1 MRDEPW
7 EFIPHPSAL
16 IPYSHKVER
25 RKLAPQV
32 ILLGLISLLND
43 SASEMIYPLL
53 PVFLTT
59 TLGATP
65 LIVGLIEG
73 TADALSSI
81 LKLVAG
87 SISDRVP
94 RRKPFVVGGYALAT
108 LSRAWISVAGR
119 WTSVL
124 AARLLD
130 RTGKGIRSAPRDAMI
145 ADVTPIESRG
155 RAFGFQRALDH
166 TGAVVGPLL
175 AILFLDVAHLP
186 MRMVF
191 MIAVIP
197 GAIGVTLLILF
208 LKEEPRISKPR
219 DLETTQPRSLPRQ
232 FYYALGS
239 IALFSLA
246 NSSDVYL
253 LLQAHAAGVAVGM
266 LPVLWSAHHVIKSL
280 FSTYAGARS
289 DVTDRRNLLIAGW
302 MIYAVIYF
310 AFPFAKSLATF
321 VILFIAYALPAT
333 LTEGAERAWIGDLV
347 PAESRGRSFGLYYL
361 ATGLFVLAGTAL
373 FGGLYQEVSPQT
385 AFFTGAAIAFLAAL
399 SVIAG
404 KTRNAPLD
412 SLH

>member
-1 MRDEPW
+1 MLR
-7 EFIPHPSAL
+7 A
-16 IPYSHKVER
+16 VER
-25 RKLAPQV
+25 DKLKPQV
-32 ILLGLISLLND
+32 VLLGLISLLND

-53 PVFLTT
+53 PVFLTS

-87 SISDRVP
+87 TISDRLP

-145 ADVTPIESRG
+145 ADVTPVESRG
-155 RAFGFQRALDH
+155 KAFGFQRALDH

-175 AILFLDVAHLP
+175 AILFLDVARLP
-186 MRMVF
+186 MRTVF

-208 LKEEPRISKPR
+208 LKEPARTAPPR
-219 DLETTQPRSLPRQ
+219 DLATPRLRNLPRP

-253 LLQAHAAGVAVGM
+253 LLQAHFAGVATGM

-310 AFPFAKSLATF
+310 AFPFAGSLTIF

-347 PAESRGRSFGLYYL
+347 PAEARGRSFGLYYL
-361 ATGLFVLAGTAL
+361 ATGLCVLAGTAL
-373 FGGLYQEVSPQT
+373 FGGLYQYASPHI
-385 AFFTGAAIAFLAAL
+385 AFFTGAALAIIAAL
-399 SVIAG
+399 SVIAQ
-404 KTRNAPLD
+404 RLRAPRGSTASSGQKD
-412 SLH
+412 SSRGQPDSDAD